1 MGDCHYLDGNYM
13 TAKRIAVM
21 KQLLAFIGIEEE
33 RLRLE
38 YAYALN
44 GFPLQRAPSLRRALR
59 NLQIKSKPWDP
70 QG

>member
-38 YAYALN
+38 WISSTEGAKFAQSITEFTN
-44 GFPLQRAPSLRRALR
+44 QIRALGPSR
-59 NLQIKSKPWDP
+59 LKVAA
-70 QG
+70 